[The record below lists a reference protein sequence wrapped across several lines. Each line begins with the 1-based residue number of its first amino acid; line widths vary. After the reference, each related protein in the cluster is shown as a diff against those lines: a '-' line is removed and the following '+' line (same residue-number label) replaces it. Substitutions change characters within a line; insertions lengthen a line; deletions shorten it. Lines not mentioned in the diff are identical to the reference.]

1 MSLPHLVLSSS
12 EGPKEVNK
20 TKFWI
25 YYNATSSGQFMQQTK
40 LLFLFSIENAKEGG
54 QCKIGGLSIVAA
66 RNSYGRQIESSEQ
79 KLLLKFGPE
88 ESNKEFP
95 GVFIR
100 APKILKVHDYQK
112 VQVLAIN
119 DQSGEIVGV
128 RQKNIMAT
136 SFHPELTTDLR
147 FHQYFVDMIK
157 GK

>member
-1 MSLPHLVLSSS
+1 MMRHLVANSC
-12 EGPKEVNK
+12 NK
-20 TKFWI
+20 LNFC
-25 YYNATSSGQFMQQTK
+25 F
-40 LLFLFSIENAKEGG
+40 FFSIENTKEGG